1 MKRGAPVLGSSPMV
15 ETKMPTAPETMPFP
29 MLSGVITAMVES
41 PKRHSQKLSGP
52 PNWSANR
59 AKDPARHS
67 RNTVPTMPPKAED
80 KSDVYSPISAS
91 PFWHSGQPSNVVAT
105 EEGVPGVQ
113 MRMAEFA
120 PP

>member
-1 MKRGAPVLGSSPMV
+1 
-15 ETKMPTAPETMPFP
+15 
-29 MLSGVITAMVES
+29 
-41 PKRHSQKLSGP
+41 
-52 PNWSANR
+52 
-59 AKDPARHS
+59 
-67 RNTVPTMPPKAED
+67 MPPKAED

-91 PFWHSGQPSNVVAT
+91 PFWHSGQPSNVVVT

>member
-1 MKRGAPVLGSSPMV
+1 
-15 ETKMPTAPETMPFP
+15 MPFP

-41 PKRHSQKLSGP
+41 PKRHSQKIFPVRRIGVRIVP
-52 PNWSANR
+52 KIRQDTAGTR
-59 AKDPARHS
+59 
-67 RNTVPTMPPKAED
+67 PTMPPKAED